1 MHDVLTECFMTEILH
16 CFNQTFIEWF
26 AKKQNTA
33 ETATHGSE
41 FVAARLCAEQIVDL
55 RDMLRHCGVPINERT
70 HVFGDNES
78 VVKGAFIS
86 EAKLQKRHHLLSH
99 HSAREKIAA
108 GYLRFIHLSE
118 SCNPAD
124 ILSKH

>member
-1 MHDVLTECFMTEILH
+1 MTGISH
-16 CFNQTFIEWF
+16 YFNQTSIEWF

-55 RDMLRHCGVPINERT
+55 RNMLRHCGVLINERT
-70 HVFGDNES
+70 YMFEDNES
-78 VVKGAFIS
+78 VVKGAFIPD
-86 EAKLQKRHHLLSH
+86 AKLQKRHHLLSH

-108 GYLRFIHLSE
+108 EHLRFIHLSG